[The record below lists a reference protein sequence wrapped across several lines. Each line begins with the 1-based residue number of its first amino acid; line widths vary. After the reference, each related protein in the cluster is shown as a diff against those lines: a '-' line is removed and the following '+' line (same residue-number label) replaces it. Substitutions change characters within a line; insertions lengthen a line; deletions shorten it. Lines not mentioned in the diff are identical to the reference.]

1 MRKGNANIHNI
12 GRLFSKLIFGAIYCR
27 ELLLFASDCRFH
39 RLPVE
44 DFGVFPPDQLRLSF
58 DPYERTWY
66 GGDTEE
72 IRRRYGE
79 GRGITSTT
87 CPFYFFNLRTCAR
100 EKGIDS
106 SRHEEFTLQIQMDGV
121 IFKNEQRYVSESPVS
136 DY

>member
-72 IRRRYGE
+72 VRRRSGHY
-79 GRGITSTT
+79 IHNLPILLLQPSYL
-87 CPFYFFNLRTCAR
+87 CPR
-100 EKGIDS
+100 KGN
-106 SRHEEFTLQIQMDGV
+106 R
-121 IFKNEQRYVSESPVS
+121 
-136 DY
+136 

>member
-66 GGDTEE
+66 GLGTEE
-72 IRRRYGE
+72 IRRRYG
-79 GRGITSTT
+79 GGTAKVGALHPQPAHSTSSTFV
-87 CPFYFFNLRTCAR
+87 PVPAKRESIAR
-100 EKGIDS
+100 DMRNS
-106 SRHEEFTLQIQMDGV
+106 PCR
-121 IFKNEQRYVSESPVS
+121 FKWME
-136 DY
+136 